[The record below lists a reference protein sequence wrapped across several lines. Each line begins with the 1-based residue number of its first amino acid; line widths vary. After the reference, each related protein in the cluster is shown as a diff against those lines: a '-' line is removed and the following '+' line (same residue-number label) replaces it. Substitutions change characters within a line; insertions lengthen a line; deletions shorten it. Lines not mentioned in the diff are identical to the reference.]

1 MAHSP
6 LGYPQPSQG
15 VSGNLF
21 RAGSTCVSAIPR
33 LSFKQDSLQLD
44 EISYKAM
51 EYVVSTYSEEERAW
65 ITQEIPLQRDIYL
78 MIKLKRPGKLIIRQD
93 ICDGKKPRVP
103 IRSHK
108 NMDKFYI
115 RMRIIPYNVKIQIFT
130 SSEPKEIKYAY
141 I

>member
-1 MAHSP
+1 
-6 LGYPQPSQG
+6 
-15 VSGNLF
+15 
-21 RAGSTCVSAIPR
+21 
-33 LSFKQDSLQLD
+33 
-44 EISYKAM
+44 M

-78 MIKLKRPGKLIIRQD
+78 MIKLKHPGKLVIRQD
-93 ICDGKKPRVP
+93 IGDGKKPRAP
-103 IRSHK
+103 IRAHK

-115 RMRIIPYNVKIQIFT
+115 RMRIIPENVKIQIFT